1 MWRKPLLLDIRVI
14 RVVLHADSISM
25 PAGGK
30 RGREKLT
37 LLGRVRSE
45 GLDWSGYYGG
55 RISEAGFGL
64 VPVCLDIS

>member
-1 MWRKPLLLDIRVI
+1 MWRKSLLLGIQVFRF
-14 RVVLHADSISM
+14 VLHADSTSM

-45 GLDWSGYYGG
+45 RLD
-55 RISEAGFGL
+55 
-64 VPVCLDIS
+64 